1 MEKLPVNL
9 LADKLNLL
17 DKAHDYRFL
26 LRLMGFVLVVDMLL
40 AAATGTNLWTFKWS
54 DISAR
59 PGLLL
64 LAIVAYGIVMTIGA
78 TLVSW
83 LAMEVL
89 GWIVSPLQSW
99 RYLEPKRPEPDPL
112 RYVNWRAAEE
122 WLSKQTDAARRA
134 PVEKQMA
141 EWIEDRS
148 RWFSV
153 VQAGWACIALIVASL
168 WVPNSG
174 VDALRDWQVWA
185 PIALLAVPL
194 MPCVYHAW
202 IGTPGH
208 GMVELP
214 ELAEAIYRK
223 KHPIFAWSKVAEGK
237 E

>member
-26 LRLMGFVLVVDMLL
+26 LRLMGFALVVDMLL

-64 LAIVAYGIVMTIGA
+64 LAVVAYGVVMTIGA
-78 TLVSW
+78 TLVSSV
-83 LAMEVL
+83 AMEIL

-112 RYVNWRAAEE
+112 RYVNWRAAED

-141 EWIEDRS
+141 EWIEDRG

-153 VQAGWACIALIVASL
+153 VQAGWACIALISAGFCI
-168 WVPNSG
+168 PNSG
-174 VDALRDWQVWA
+174 IDALRDWHVWA
-185 PIALLAVPL
+185 PFALLVVPL
-194 MPCVYHAW
+194 VPCAYHVW
-202 IGTPGH
+202 RGMPGH
-208 GMVELP
+208 GMIELP

-223 KHPIFAWSKVAEGK
+223 KYPHFAWRKDPEGK

>member
-9 LADKLNLL
+9 VADKLNLL

-26 LRLMGFVLVVDMLL
+26 LRLMAFALVVDMLL

-54 DISAR
+54 VMSAR
-59 PGLLL
+59 PGLLV
-64 LAIVAYGIVMTIGA
+64 LAVVAYGMVMTIGSA
-78 TLVSW
+78 AISW
-83 LAMEVL
+83 LMMDVL
-89 GWIVSPLQSW
+89 GWVLLTLQF
-99 RYLEPKRPEPDPL
+99 RLHLEPSRPEPDPL

-134 PVEKQMA
+134 AVEKQMA

-174 VDALRDWQVWA
+174 VDALRNWQDWA
-185 PIALLAVPL
+185 PIALLVVPL
-194 MPCVYHAW
+194 IPCAYHAW
-202 IGTPGH
+202 IGMPGH
-208 GMVELP
+208 GMIELP
-214 ELAEAIYRK
+214 ELAEVIYREK
-223 KHPIFAWSKVAEGK
+223 YPLFAWRKDAEGK